1 MATIIELKQNL
12 ADVQNELKNAVIKG
26 GEIAAKK
33 ETQLGD
39 LQAQAQLVDELQIRE
54 ALIKQD
60 LERVEKETRPQEPTD
75 KAAKGKSGF
84 KNFGEFAQAVR
95 DAFTPGNYHRDERLN
110 RFADAATGANE
121 TTSADGGY
129 LVPPEYADGVLDLIK
144 GESVL
149 YPQARKVSI
158 TSNRLIENI
167 INETS
172 RVDPSTGSRHGGIL
186 AYWKAEAAQ
195 YTAVKAAIAERTT
208 NVEKLTAYC
217 PVTEELLQD
226 APAIEGILNDLV
238 AREFAFK
245 ADDMII
251 NGAGSSN
258 VPLGILAGSGL
269 VTVAKESGQAAAT
282 VVFENILKMRNA
294 LIAQCRK
301 NAKWYINQDVEME
314 LIKLLLPTGKIAST
328 GASAVEEIAG
338 STGMPIY
345 AWPGQYGNADG
356 MLFGIPVKPIEQCQ
370 ALGSKGDIILADATQ
385 FLIVERA
392 GITRQSSMHIRFD
405 YDETVFKFSWRI
417 GGRPDW
423 GSAITPYKGSTTRSP
438 YVALAA
444 RA

>member
-1 MATIIELKQNL
+1 MATIIELRQNL
-12 ADVQNELKNAVIKG
+12 SDVQNELKTAIEKG

-39 LQAQAQLVDELQIRE
+39 MQEMAKKIEDLQIRE
-54 ALIKQD
+54 ALLKQD
-60 LERVEKETRPQEPTD
+60 LERAEGEGKPAGN
-75 KAAKGKSGF
+75 KAVAQKGKSGF
-84 KNFGEFAQAVR
+84 ASFGEFAQAVKNACMPGSYVR
-95 DAFTPGNYHRDERLN
+95 DDRLV
-110 RFADAATGANE
+110 RVSDSATGMNE
-121 TTSADGGY
+121 ATSADGGY
-129 LVPPEYADGVLDLIK
+129 LVPPEYAEGVLDLVK
-144 GESVL
+144 TESVL
-149 YPQARKVSI
+149 YPQARKVTI

-167 INETS
+167 VNETS

-195 YTAVKAAIAERTT
+195 YAAVKAAIAERTT

-217 PVTEELLQD
+217 PVTEELLED
-226 APAIEGILNDLV
+226 APAIEGLLNELV
-238 AREFAFK
+238 AKEFAFK

-269 VTVAKESGQAAAT
+269 VTVAKESGQTAAT
-282 VVFENILKMRNA
+282 VNIQNILKMRNA

-314 LIKLLLPTGKIAST
+314 LIKLLLPTGEIAST
-328 GASAVEEIAG
+328 GASAVEEIVG
-338 STGMPIY
+338 NTGMPIY
-345 AWPGQYGNADG
+345 AWPGQYGNPDG

-370 ALGSKGDIILADATQ
+370 ALGDKGDIILADATQ
-385 FLIVERA
+385 YLVVQKS
-392 GITRQSSMHIRFD
+392 GITRQVSMHIRFD
-405 YDETVFKFSWRI
+405 YDESVFKFTWRL

-423 GSAITPYKGSTTRSP
+423 GSAITAYKGGTSRSP